1 MSTPIPLGLLAAG
14 GDVPRRVAR
23 TAAAAGRTVAVV
35 ALEGWARPED
45 FAGLPVIAERPG
57 AAGTIVAFFRQHGV
71 AEVVMTGGA
80 QRPAFRALR
89 PDATGARLLARVGRA
104 YFLGDDSLLRAVAEV
119 LEGEG
124 FRVVSAQSVLGDVLA
139 GAGLFAGALPD
150 EARSDILR
158 GIQVARALG
167 AVDVGQS
174 VVIQQGLVLGVEAIE
189 GTDALLSRCAG
200 LKREGFGGVLVKL
213 VKPGQDRRLDL
224 PTIGPITIRAA
235 AAAGLAGI
243 AVEAGGTI
251 LVDRPAMRA
260 AAAETG
266 LFLFGFDPATFT
278 EETSA

>member
-1 MSTPIPLGLLAAG
+1 MSTSAPLGLLAAG
-14 GDVPRRVAR
+14 GEVPRRVAR
-23 TAAAAGRTVAVV
+23 TAAAAGRRVAVV
-35 ALEGWARPED
+35 ALEGWGKPED
-45 FAGLPVIAERPG
+45 FSGLPVIAERPG
-57 AAGTIVAFFRQHGV
+57 AAGTIFAFFRQHGV
-71 AEVVMTGGA
+71 EEVVMTGTA

-104 YFLGDDSLLRAVAEV
+104 YFLGDDSLLRAVAGV

-139 GAGLFAGALPD
+139 EAGLIAGTLPA
-150 EARSDILR
+150 EARPDILR
-158 GIQVARALG
+158 GITVARALG

-174 VVIQQGLVLGVEAIE
+174 VVVQQGLVLGVEAIE
-189 GTDALLSRCAG
+189 GTDALLARCAG

-224 PTIGPITIRAA
+224 PTIGPVTIRGA

-251 LVDRPAMRA
+251 MVDRPSMLA

-266 LFLFGFDPATFT
+266 LFLFGFDPATFI